1 MKIPMLLPVA
11 ALAVACFTL
20 HATHVAAQDAAAAK
34 LEFPQPSPAGKLE
47 QRVGLT
53 DIRLEYSRPSAK
65 GRKIFG
71 GLEPYGSV
79 WRTGANKS
87 TTITFSTPVKFGGV
101 DVAAGSY
108 SLFSI
113 PGEKEWSVML
123 NSVPEQFGAY
133 GYDASK
139 DVASVKVKPTSLAE
153 LVETL
158 TFDIGDL
165 HMDSASLSFAW
176 EKTRVA
182 VRIETDV
189 VKTLVP
195 RIEAAMNAPGEAKD
209 KPYFPAAM
217 FYFENGQDL
226 KKASAWIAE
235 AVKLQPD
242 AFWISYRQG
251 LILAKAGDHAGAR
264 AAATRSLELANR
276 QQGSIKDE
284 YVRLNEALL
293 KTLK

>member
-1 MKIPMLLPVA
+1 MKIPMLFSVA
-11 ALAVACFTL
+11 ALAVACITL
-20 HATHVAAQDAAAAK
+20 HSTRVVAQDAAPIK
-34 LEFPQPSPAGKLE
+34 LEFPDASPMGKLE

-53 DIRLEYSRPSAK
+53 DIRLEYGRPSVK

-108 SLFSI
+108 SLFTI
-113 PGEKEWSVML
+113 PGEREWSVML
-123 NSVPEQFGAY
+123 NSVPGQLGAY
-133 GYDASK
+133 GYDAGK
-139 DVASVKVKPTSLAE
+139 DVAKVQVKPTSLAE
-153 LVETL
+153 AVETL

-165 HMDSASLSFAW
+165 RMESATLSFAW

-182 VRIETDV
+182 VRIETEV

-195 RIEAAMNAPGEAKD
+195 RIEAAMSAPGEAKD
-209 KPYFPAAM
+209 KPYFYAAM
-217 FYFENGQDL
+217 FYYENGQDL

-235 AVKLQPD
+235 AVKLEPD

-251 LILAKAGDHAGAR
+251 LILAKMGDHAGAR
-264 AAATRSLELANR
+264 AAATRSLELAK
-276 QQGSIKDE
+276 QEKGSIKDE

-293 KTLK
+293 KTMK